1 MLSFTDLSEW
11 VDDGDYIFPHP
22 ATVDSSGVLSVGG
35 ILDAKSVFTAYS
47 FGIFPWY
54 NHRYDPVFWWNPV
67 PRFVI
72 FPEKLK
78 VHKSMRS
85 YFNQGKFTVTYN
97 QSFEAVIRHCEMVPR
112 KGQHGSWIN
121 EDIIAAFQQL
131 HHKGIVISVEVWHE
145 GVLAGGL
152 YGVYL
157 GHVFYGESMFSNMPN
172 ASKFGFISLVKR
184 LQSEG
189 CVVIDCQQPTDHLK
203 SLGGEFIS
211 GKEWF
216 GILARNRKVILEQ
229 DVWLEE
235 L

>member
-1 MLSFTDLSEW
+1 MLSFSDQTAWMADE
-11 VDDGDYIFPHP
+11 DYIFPHP
-22 ATVDSSGVLSVGG
+22 ATVDKSGVLSVGG
-35 ILDAKSVFTAYS
+35 KMDAKSLCIAYS

-54 NHRYDPVFWWNPV
+54 NHRHDPILWWNPM

-72 FPEKLK
+72 FPEKIK

-97 QSFEAVIRHCEMVPR
+97 QSFETVIRHCEMVPR
-112 KGQHGSWIN
+112 KGQLGSWIN
-121 EDIIAAFQQL
+121 EDIIAAFRRL
-131 HHKGIVISVEVWHE
+131 HQKRYVISVEVWFE
-145 GVLAGGL
+145 GALAGGL

-157 GHVFYGESMFSNMPN
+157 GHVFYGESMFSNIPN

-216 GILARNRKVILEQ
+216 GILARNRKVILQQ
-229 DVWLEE
+229 DFWLDE